1 MTLKLKTDHKKNKV
15 ASFAEVWECPT
26 TKDKSLHATVDF
38 FPGEVLSSFGAREIL
53 AEPNYLSLQTAEHQ
67 HILLD
72 PEFLQYINHSCD
84 PNVYFDTTN
93 MIVTALRKIGI
104 GEELTF
110 FYPSTEWSMDRG
122 FDCHCGSHNC
132 LRIIQGAAHLPLNV
146 LKEYKLS
153 QYIQEKLAQVDGNT
167 PTISLEYL

>member
-1 MTLKLKTDHKKNKV
+1 MKTNHKKNKV
-15 ASFAEVWECPT
+15 ASFAEVWECPRT
-26 TKDKSLHATVDF
+26 RNKSLHTTVDF

-53 AEPNYLSLQTAEHQ
+53 TKPNYLSVQTAEHQ

-84 PNVYFDTTN
+84 PNLYFDTTN
-93 MIVTALRKIGI
+93 MIVTVLRKIEI

-122 FDCHCGSHNC
+122 FDCNCGSYNC
-132 LRIIQGAAHLPLNV
+132 LKIIQGAAEIPLDIL
-146 LKEYKLS
+146 LKYELSAHIQQKLD
-153 QYIQEKLAQVDGNT
+153 I
-167 PTISLEYL
+167 